1 MPACAICCA
10 KLGHQGALS
19 RDAHL
24 CLLDERYG
32 VAVATLQE
40 AARELAQN
48 AEYRDM
54 TAFAVSVLAD
64 LLVAVWSLQREIVSL
79 LTRIRNQAFHGQLDS
94 PLLIRQLIQSVRPTS
109 RTRGG
114 TRVVLSSS
122 PSHPRARRPQGS
134 AHSCSSSASGT
145 LATRR
150 RGRSAGHQISARASP
165 RR

>member
-1 MPACAICCA
+1 
-10 KLGHQGALS
+10 
-19 RDAHL
+19 
-24 CLLDERYG
+24 
-32 VAVATLQE
+32 
-40 AARELAQN
+40 
-48 AEYRDM
+48 M

-64 LLVAVWSLQREIVSL
+64 RLVAVWSLQREMVSL
-79 LTRIRNQAFHGQLDS
+79 LTRICYQAFHGQLDS

-122 PSHPRARRPQGS
+122 PSHPRACRPQGS